1 MQTAKSGWQ
10 WGVGAAAAMMCL
22 ALVSQLHFRAS
33 RGTSWQGANAIM
45 HPDEVAYSAYVASL
59 IRGRPRRNDPYT
71 GRQDQPDAPQPESL
85 FSIQIIPAYLVALP
99 ARWLGLSAS
108 TTFIFFPALF
118 AFLSGLSIYWFI
130 RALTR
135 DSFLGAAAVWLVLG
149 LGTLTAGQGMV
160 RHFVNLPYLIPLWFA
175 NLFRPTSLYHL
186 PFMRFYQP
194 AVTFPLFFLFCAQ
207 SP

>member
-1 MQTAKSGWQ
+1 MMLIALFPQIYFALHRGHQ
-10 WGVGAAAAMMCL
+10 WN
-22 ALVSQLHFRAS
+22 
-33 RGTSWQGANAIM
+33 GANAIM

-108 TTFIFFPALF
+108 TAFIFFPALF

-130 RALTR
+130 R
-135 DSFLGAAAVWLVLG
+135 
-149 LGTLTAGQGMV
+149 
-160 RHFVNLPYLIPLWFA
+160 
-175 NLFRPTSLYHL
+175 
-186 PFMRFYQP
+186 
-194 AVTFPLFFLFCAQ
+194 
-207 SP
+207 

>member
-59 IRGRPRRNDPYT
+59 IRGNPRRYDPFT
-71 GRQDQPDAPQPESL
+71 HRGAQNEASAPESL
-85 FSIQIIPAYLVALP
+85 FSIQFVPPYAIALP

-108 TTFIFFPALF
+108 TVFIML
-118 AFLSGLSIYWFI
+118 
-130 RALTR
+130 
-135 DSFLGAAAVWLVLG
+135 
-149 LGTLTAGQGMV
+149 
-160 RHFVNLPYLIPLWFA
+160 
-175 NLFRPTSLYHL
+175 
-186 PFMRFYQP
+186 
-194 AVTFPLFFLFCAQ
+194 
-207 SP
+207 